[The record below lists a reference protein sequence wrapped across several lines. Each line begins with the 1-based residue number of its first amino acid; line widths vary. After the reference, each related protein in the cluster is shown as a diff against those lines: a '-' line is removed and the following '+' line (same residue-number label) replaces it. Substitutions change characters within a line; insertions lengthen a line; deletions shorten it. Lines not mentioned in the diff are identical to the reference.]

1 MSVGTSCASVSAGS
15 LRQRGA
21 PGGGEDRN
29 GEGHREGKSLGMQ
42 TIRLTDTF
50 QCISQHMDC
59 DKIDAAQ
66 KTYENGGYQVLSAAP
81 YPSQLTRYFTL
92 QKRGRSSSCAH
103 ECHTAQGHLRSSL
116 SRREASEYAPYVR
129 AQRLKQT
136 DARPSVH
143 ALYTLPRTRVIKTAH
158 VQQHYSSAGRL
169 CTCNIFCSSGAD
181 TTHKQ
186 PKPKHVLV
194 AAEGQCFKWS
204 LLALVDP
211 LLQDLVNHERFT
223 LIFPGLLR

>member
-1 MSVGTSCASVSAGS
+1 MHFTTYGLWQDYHGTKRHMKTEVTRCCQRPRIPPSS
-15 LRQRGA
+15 LDTSPCRN
-21 PGGGEDRN
+21 EDV
-29 GEGHREGKSLGMQ
+29 
-42 TIRLTDTF
+42 
-50 QCISQHMDC
+50 
-59 DKIDAAQ
+59 
-66 KTYENGGYQVLSAAP
+66 QVHVHANVTPHKAI
-81 YPSQLTRYFTL
+81 
-92 QKRGRSSSCAH
+92 
-103 ECHTAQGHLRSSL
+103 LRSSL

-204 LLALVDP
+204 LLALVAA
-211 LLQDLVNHERFT
+211 LLQDLANHELFR